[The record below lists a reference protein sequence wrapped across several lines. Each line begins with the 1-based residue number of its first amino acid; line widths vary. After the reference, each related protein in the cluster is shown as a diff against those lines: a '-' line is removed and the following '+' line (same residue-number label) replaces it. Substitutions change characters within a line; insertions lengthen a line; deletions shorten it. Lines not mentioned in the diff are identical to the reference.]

1 MKVDTVA
8 IANSIAGVNL
18 ILALQR
24 VANQLNTL
32 TADGIAISN
41 VVNVKTDPKKGFIPV
56 INMWCP
62 QTINERKAINNIAPT
77 IALYPKIGFL
87 ELTAITSETIPKA
100 GSKII

>member
-8 IANSIAGVNL
+8 IANSIAGVNS

-41 VVNVKTDPKKGFIPV
+41 VVNVKDPKKGFIPV
-56 INMWCP
+56 INIWCP

-87 ELTAITSETIPKA
+87 EFTAITSETIPRA
-100 GSKII
+100 GNKII